1 MRRLYVTCV
10 WTCVWLAWSSCAA
23 AAQSKQSAKLPQSSP
38 QSQSQGV
45 PDSPPAKTTVQNP
58 VLPQSSSI
66 PAQASTPP
74 GTSLTR
80 RQAEALALKNNPQ
93 ITVAKLRALEAG
105 QYVRE
110 QRSALLPTAYLSLT
124 GADASNNARIAA
136 GGLNNPIIFPRAAA
150 GATVSQLITDFGR
163 TTNLVSSAQSSAKA
177 EEENSA
183 ATTAQIVVTVDQ
195 IFYNALET
203 RALLRVARQTIDAR
217 QLIVN
222 RISALTQAKLKSDL
236 DLSFANVDLARA
248 KLLQLEA
255 KNNYAASLATLS
267 AILGYPDQQPFEL
280 VETNSTPE
288 QPDADVNPLIM
299 QALNQRPE
307 VLALQDQVTSAEK
320 FGHAEHD
327 LWRPTISALGS
338 AGAVPVRNDSL
349 PSWYG
354 AVGVNVNIPVFNGFL
369 YNARAK
375 NADLQ
380 TEVVRQRL
388 LDVRNNIARDVRTAW
403 QQSQQVFER
412 LGVTQQ
418 LRDQANLALNL
429 AQSRYNLGL
438 GSIVELGQA
447 ELQKTEA
454 DIADTDAQ
462 YQYRLTRL
470 VLAYTIGAP
479 K

>member
-1 MRRLYVTCV
+1 MQRIFMLLTLMM
-10 WTCVWLAWSSCAA
+10 WLAIAT
-23 AAQSKQSAKLPQSSP
+23 AAQSSPSQENTSSRAAQTP
-38 QSQSQGV
+38 TPPSQGA
-45 PDSPPAKTTVQNP
+45 PTSGTA
-58 VLPQSSSI
+58 
-66 PAQASTPP
+66 A

-93 ITVAKLRALEAG
+93 ISVGKLRALMAG

-124 GADASNNARIAA
+124 GVTASDGARISA
-136 GGLNNPIIFPRAAA
+136 GALNNPIIFPRAAT

-163 TTNLVSSAQSSAKA
+163 TTNLVSSAESSAKA
-177 EEENSA
+177 EEETSA
-183 ATTAQIVVTVDQ
+183 ATTAQIVLAVDQ
-195 IFYNALET
+195 AFYNGLEEK
-203 RALLRVARQTIDAR
+203 ALLQVAQQTIDAR

-222 RISALTQAKLKSDL
+222 KINALTQAKLKSDL
-236 DLSFANVDLARA
+236 DLSFANVDLSRA

-255 KNNYAASLATLS
+255 KNNYATALATLS
-267 AILGYPDQQPFEL
+267 AILGFPDQQQFEL
-280 VETNSTPE
+280 AESSSPPE
-288 QPDADVNPLIM
+288 QPDADVNTLIM
-299 QALNQRPE
+299 EALRQRPE
-307 VLALQDQVTSAEK
+307 ILALQDQETSAEK

-327 LWRPTISALGS
+327 LRRPTVSALGTVGV
-338 AGAVPVRNDSL
+338 APVRNDAL
-349 PSWYG
+349 PNWYG
-354 AVGVNVNIPVFNGFL
+354 AVGVNINIPVFNGFL

-375 NADLQ
+375 TADLQ
-380 TEVVRQRL
+380 TEAAKQRL
-388 LDVRNNIARDVRTAW
+388 LDERNNIARDVRTAW
-403 QQSQQVFER
+403 QQSQQAFER

-418 LRDQANLALNL
+418 LREQANLGLNL
-429 AQSRYNLGL
+429 AQARYNLGL

-470 VLAYTIGAP
+470 VVAYTIGAP

>member
-1 MRRLYVTCV
+1 MQT
-10 WTCVWLAWSSCAA
+10 ANPP
-23 AAQSKQSAKLPQSSP
+23 AAQSA
-38 QSQSQGV
+38 V
-45 PDSPPAKTTVQNP
+45 PS
-58 VLPQSSSI
+58 
-66 PAQASTPP
+66 

-80 RQAEALALKNNPQ
+80 REAEALALKKNPQ
-93 ITVAKLRALEAG
+93 ITVGKLRALVAG

-124 GADASNNARIAA
+124 GVTASPGARISA
-136 GGLNNPIIFPRAAA
+136 GALNNPIIFPRAAT

-163 TTNLVSSAQSSAKA
+163 TTNLVSSAESSAKA

-183 ATTAQIVVTVDQ
+183 ATTAQIVLAVDQ
-195 IFYNALET
+195 AFYNALET
-203 RALLRVARQTIDAR
+203 KALLQVAQQTIDAR

-222 RISALTQAKLKSDL
+222 QINALTRAKLKSDL
-236 DLSFANVDLARA
+236 DLSFANVDLSRAR
-248 KLLQLEA
+248 LLQLEA
-255 KNNYAASLATLS
+255 RNNHQTSLAVLS
-267 AILGYPDQQPFEL
+267 AILGYPDQQQFDL
-280 VETNSTPE
+280 VESTNAPE

-299 QALNQRPE
+299 EALRQRPE
-307 VLALQDQVTSAEK
+307 VLALQDQETSAEK

-327 LWRPTISALGS
+327 LWRPTVSAQGTVGV
-338 AGAVPVRNDSL
+338 APVRNDAL
-349 PSWYG
+349 PNWYG
-354 AVGVNVNIPVFNGFL
+354 AVGVNINIPVFNGFL

-375 NADLQ
+375 TADLQ
-380 TEVVRQRL
+380 TEAAKQRL
-388 LDVRNNIARDVRTAW
+388 LDERNNIARDVRTAW
-403 QQSQQVFER
+403 QQSQQAFER

-418 LRDQANLALNL
+418 LREQANLGLNL

-454 DIADTDAQ
+454 DITDTDAQ

>member
-1 MRRLYVTCV
+1 M
-10 WTCVWLAWSSCAA
+10 AWFSFAA
-23 AAQSKQSAKLPQSSP
+23 AAQSQQPAKSP
-38 QSQSQGV
+38 QSQET
-45 PDSPPAKTTVQNP
+45 PDSPVVKITA
-58 VLPQSSSI
+58 QSPT
-66 PAQASTPP
+66 PAQATTIPAPTITPP
-74 GTSLTR
+74 GASLTR

-177 EEENSA
+177 EEENFA

-203 RALLRVARQTIDAR
+203 RALLRVAQQTIDAR

-222 RISALTQAKLKSDL
+222 RISALTQAKLRSDL

-280 VETNSTPE
+280 VESNSIPE

-307 VLALQDQVTSAEK
+307 VLALQEQVSSAEK
-320 FGHAEHD
+320 
-327 LWRPTISALGS
+327 
-338 AGAVPVRNDSL
+338 
-349 PSWYG
+349 
-354 AVGVNVNIPVFNGFL
+354 VGDG
-369 YNARAK
+369 
-375 NADLQ
+375 
-380 TEVVRQRL
+380 
-388 LDVRNNIARDVRTAW
+388 
-403 QQSQQVFER
+403 
-412 LGVTQQ
+412 
-418 LRDQANLALNL
+418 
-429 AQSRYNLGL
+429 
-438 GSIVELGQA
+438 
-447 ELQKTEA
+447 
-454 DIADTDAQ
+454 
-462 YQYRLTRL
+462 
-470 VLAYTIGAP
+470 
-479 K
+479 